1 MSEPVSEDVAI
12 ENMLKMVEMAEQ
24 MAEVLGVKP
33 SQVLRAQFKAWKL
46 IQAVG
51 DKPKFDSA
59 LADLAAFGKKPS

>member
-33 SQVLRAQFKAWKL
+33 SAVLRAQFAAWKT
-46 IQAVG
+46 IQAAG
-51 DKPKFDSA
+51 EAHP
-59 LADLAAFGKKPS
+59 LAGIAAFGKKPS